1 MIILFYIFKV
11 KFLRIEKKMS
21 KRTYPCDDECA
32 QKKIRISAVIALD
45 IDSKTEWYTAEQMRK
60 IVNHLK
66 RQYEQL
72 LDEKELELQEKLQ
85 QQFKELTRRTRD
97 TPSYIS

>member
-1 MIILFYIFKV
+1 
-11 KFLRIEKKMS
+11 MS
-21 KRTYPCDDECA
+21 KRTYSCDDECA
-32 QKKIRISAVIALD
+32 QKKVRISAVISLD
-45 IDSKTEWYTAEQMRK
+45 IDDKMAWYTAEQMRK
-60 IVNHLK
+60 IVTHLK

-97 TPSYIS
+97 PPSYIC